1 MPVKNTRV
9 NCITPDYPPMKGGV
23 ARYLSS
29 LSAASGF
36 RMNVYVP
43 IEHPEPV
50 GSEVKK
56 IKFWWPVWPKWLP
69 LVKRILDLKRE
80 GGLLVSHVFPVGTAA
95 WLARLLGG
103 PEYVLLFHGTDLQ
116 RVKSAWKLW
125 LLKRVCGRARAMVVN
140 SQATG
145 RILTRFIPG
154 AHYSVITP
162 GVWPG
167 QKKDKV
173 LGREELGLD
182 EQTKV
187 VLAVCRLVDRK
198 GIDTLIQAMEQLRAQ
213 FPEAQLAVVGDGPLY
228 KAWSDLAE
236 LLQVPVTWVRRADD
250 ELVNKWYAAADIF
263 CLPGQEKADD
273 IEGFGIVY
281 LEAATHGLP
290 VIAGQGGG
298 VAEAVLDGVT
308 GLVVPPAVE
317 SVKQALARLLNN
329 ASLREQMGRAGRQRA
344 LSEFDW
350 ADRWIDFDKL
360 INGSSIVDFKNDM
373 AVVIPCWNHAREL
386 DLTLQ
391 ALSQQTLQP
400 AEVLVVDDASE
411 DDPRSVVMKYQDRL
425 PIKYLRLEKNS
436 GAPAA
441 RNKGAELTKSEFILF
456 LDAEVV
462 LRPQALWLMREALEK
477 EPDAALA
484 YGDFYWSYKLFKARD
499 WDVSALRRINYI
511 HTTALIRRN
520 QLIPFDES
528 LKKFQDWDLWL
539 SVAGRG
545 SRGVYIPQ
553 VLFKVLCERQ
563 AGMSK
568 WLPAFVYGLPWP
580 IFGWT
585 PKTVSGYKK
594 AEQIIRAK
602 HGI

>member
-1 MPVKNTRV
+1 
-9 NCITPDYPPMKGGV
+9 MKGGV

-36 RMNVYVP
+36 RMSIYVP
-43 IEHPEPV
+43 EEHPEPV
-50 GSEVKK
+50 GPEVKK

-69 LVKRILDLKRE
+69 LVKRILELKQD

-125 LLKRVCGRARAMVVN
+125 LLKRVCGRARAMAVN

-145 RILTRFIPG
+145 GILSRLMPG
-154 AHYSVITP
+154 VHYAVITP
-162 GVWPG
+162 GVWPVH
-167 QKKDKV
+167 KKDKV
-173 LGREELGLD
+173 LCREELGLD

-187 VLAVCRLVDRK
+187 VLAVGRLVDRK
-198 GIDTLIQAMEQLRAQ
+198 GIDTLIQAMEQLRTQ
-213 FPEAQLAVVGDGPLY
+213 FPEAQLVVVGDGPLY
-228 KAWSDLAE
+228 QAWFDLAE
-236 LLQVPVTWVRRADD
+236 LLQVPVTWVRQADD

-263 CLPGQEKADD
+263 CLPGQEKSDD

-281 LEAATHGLP
+281 LEAASHGLP

-317 SVKQALARLLNN
+317 PVKEALARLLNN
-329 ASLREQMGRAGRQRA
+329 ESLREQMGRAGRQRA
-344 LSEFDW
+344 EAEFDW
-350 ADRWIDFDKL
+350 ADRWVDFERL
-360 INGSSIVDFKNDM
+360 INGDSLVNYKNDV

-391 ALSQQTLQP
+391 ALSRQTLQP

-411 DDPRSVVMKYQDRL
+411 DDPRSVVMKYQDKL

-441 RNKGAELTKSEFILF
+441 RNKGAELTKADFILF
-456 LDAEVV
+456 LDAEVI
-462 LRPQALWLMREALEK
+462 LQPPALWLMREALEK
-477 EPDAALA
+477 QPDAGFA
-484 YGDFYWSYKLFKARD
+484 YSDFYWSFKLFKSKV
-499 WDVSALRRINYI
+499 WNVNALRQTNYI
-511 HTTALIRRN
+511 HTTALIKRS

-539 SVAGRG
+539 SMAGKG
-545 SRGVYIPQ
+545 SCGVYIPQ
-553 VLFKVLCERQ
+553 VLFKVLGERK
-563 AGMSK
+563 AGISK

-580 IFGWT
+580 VLGWT
-585 PKTVSGYKK
+585 PKVVSGYKK
-594 AEQIIRAK
+594 AEQIIRVK